1 MKIEASITG
10 KRQITIP
17 KELYNDMSLKNTDKL
32 VFTKNG
38 KGEIVVSKKE
48 VNSLDICPVCNREV
62 KNEDTMVV
70 NQSQRYHISCW
81 CLREDSE
88 FNSMKCEYIANK
100 LTKTQKETL
109 DRVEQIKEK
118 YILENTKSLVDNEV
132 IISVPAK
139 ITFMESKPGVIGMIS
154 HLNSNEIMSC
164 NKLDVD

>member
-48 VNSLDICPVCNREV
+48 VNSLDICPVCNRKV

-88 FNSMKCEYIANK
+88 FNPVKDEYIANK

-109 DRVEQIKEK
+109 DRVEQVKEE
-118 YILENTKSLVDNEV
+118 YLLENAKSLMDNEV
-132 IISVPAK
+132 IISVPVK
-139 ITFMESKPGVIGMIS
+139 LTFMESRPGIIGMIS
-154 HLNSNEIMSC
+154 PLNSNKIMSC
-164 NKLDVD
+164 NRLD